1 GRLQGEV
8 DLGGAYR
15 VSYWAGEQ
23 ALEVEGRLLEAR
35 LRAEGPYLAG
45 ELTYPPAGDVRVDL
59 PLPPLE
65 SRFRGRVFGEGYQV
79 EGALEGA
86 VGRITAKGRLLPLSG
101 RLRLEGAALEDFAGR
116 YAPYLKGV
124 VSGELALEGTRAQG
138 GLSGEAEVAGSRLPF
153 LFAGAFGPGLVQG
166 KGQLGQSPFQV
177 ALEGDRLDLSASF
190 RGFPLHL
197 LLMAVAGPLE
207 GEAYWTGAVRLRLP
221 LYYP

>member
-1 GRLQGEV
+1 GEV

-138 GLSGEAEVAGSRLPF
+138 GLRGRRRWREAACPSFSRELLGLGWCRARGSLGKVPSKWPSRGIGWTFPLPS
-153 LFAGAFGPGLVQG
+153 GAFPCISSSWRWRGPW
-166 KGQLGQSPFQV
+166 
-177 ALEGDRLDLSASF
+177 
-190 RGFPLHL
+190 RGRP
-197 LLMAVAGPLE
+197 
-207 GEAYWTGAVRLRLP
+207 WTS
-221 LYYP
+221 